1 MLFCRF
7 ITRRQFFSRN
17 QFDTTYCVLYTMTQE
32 QNSQTVAISMKN
44 VKELFREMI
53 KEQEE
58 ALIKILSSCNDT
70 LNQRLDKIAL
80 QVTTIVN

>member
-1 MLFCRF
+1 
-7 ITRRQFFSRN
+7 
-17 QFDTTYCVLYTMTQE
+17 MTQE
-32 QNSQTVAISMKN
+32 QNSQTVAISMKS

-58 ALIKILSSCNDT
+58 ALIKILSSCNDA

>member
-1 MLFCRF
+1 
-7 ITRRQFFSRN
+7 
-17 QFDTTYCVLYTMTQE
+17 
-32 QNSQTVAISMKN
+32 MKN
-44 VKELFREMI
+44 VKDLFREMI

-58 ALIKILSSCNDT
+58 ALIKILSSCNYA

>member
-7 ITRRQFFSRN
+7 ITRRQFCSRN
-17 QFDTTYCVLYTMTQE
+17 QFDTTYCVLYTITQE

-80 QVTTIVN
+80 QVTKIVN